1 MPSFSVRGEHKMRS
15 CTGGL
20 ATLSILCIALI
31 FAMLKFKHMME
42 FKNPSIATF
51 DQEIEAG
58 SDDAFH
64 LD

>member
-1 MPSFSVRGEHKMRS
+1 MRS